1 MRLIDTHKGSD
12 ANDNIKLEAVDDIG
26 PGNANHKYR
35 AEWDAGGGYM
45 GAQGINMQK
54 GAIKEVGRDG
64 ITDEVLLAIVL
75 DRLRGFQAGPF
86 SCREN
91 ALAITNIE
99 QGMHW
104 MNARTKDRMA
114 RGVEGVSKA

>member
-1 MRLIDTHKGSD
+1 MRLIDIHKGSD
-12 ANDNIKLEAVDDIG
+12 ANDNIELTAVDEIG
-26 PGNANHKYR
+26 PGNANHAY
-35 AEWDAGGGYM
+35 AASWPTEGGNDAYQ
-45 GAQGINMQK
+45 AIEMQK
-54 GAIKEVGRDG
+54 GAIKEVGRNG

-75 DRLRGFQAGPF
+75 DRLRGFQAGKF

-99 QGMHW
+99 QGLHW
-104 MNARTKDRMA
+104 MNSRTKDRVS